1 VSQVDKLVR
10 KLHARPPDAGFEDV
24 RKVLEHY
31 GWQLARNESS
41 HATFVKA
48 VERDIFT
55 VPKVHGKMVKRT
67 CLDKICNL
75 IGMDD

>member
-1 VSQVDKLVR
+1 MSQFDKLVR
-10 KLHARPPDAGFEDV
+10 KLRARPPEAGFEDV

-31 GWQLARNESS
+31 GWQLDRNESS

-48 VERDIFT
+48 GERSIFT

-67 CLDKICNL
+67 YLDQLCDL
-75 IGMDD
+75 IGMED